1 MLVERQMGG
10 ESSFQQHHSHGWDG
24 VLSRELP
31 NPKVNPYKQINMR
44 NEAGTYEAEAAS
56 GVDLSCQV
64 PREEQEAVEDPRRHD
79 ERREP

>member
-1 MLVERQMGG
+1 MELAGAVLWQFLDPVLVERQMGG

-24 VLSRELP
+24 V
-31 NPKVNPYKQINMR
+31 
-44 NEAGTYEAEAAS
+44 EAEAAS

-64 PREEQEAVEDPRRHD
+64 TREEQEAVEDPRRHD